1 MRTLIALF
9 LGLSTS
15 AVWAG
20 SVKPASVGASSTL
33 PTTQGVNYGPQNVMD
48 GKQSTVWCEG
58 DESGSGLGTTLTLE
72 LGSEQEITGL
82 KIWNGNWYSQDFW
95 TRHNRINNLEIAFS
109 DGSKES
115 FSLKNERVAEVITF
129 KSKKRTSSLRLR
141 IRSVHQGTTFD
152 DTVISELR
160 VLNEEPESQLKVA
173 NWSDSSHLPAD
184 TDGTYEPP
192 NLWDGI
198 LDSMWCEGV
207 EGDGNGEW
215 VEFDFGRARSISKLN
230 LVNGNAYNLMWWMK
244 SNRMLSAQLEF
255 SNGSSQEIAVKNSIR
270 KQTIAFDPVTA
281 SKVRMRV
288 TSVKQ
293 GNMAKKDAAFD
304 CVCLSEATFGK

>member
-1 MRTLIALF
+1 MRLF
-9 LGLSTS
+9 FVFLFGFSVST
-15 AVWAG
+15 AWAG
-20 SVKPASVGASSTL
+20 NVKLTSVSASSTL
-33 PTTQGVNYGPQNVMD
+33 PTTEGVNYGPQNVMD

-58 DESGSGLGTTLTLE
+58 DESGSGLGSTLTLE

-115 FSLKNERVAEVITF
+115 FSLKNERVAETIVF
-129 KSKKRTSSLRLR
+129 SGEKRTSSLRLR
-141 IRSVHQGTTFD
+141 IRSVHQGSTFD

-160 VLNEEPESQLKVA
+160 VLNSVA
-173 NWSDSSHLPAD
+173 DGHLDVATWTDSSHLPAD
-184 TDGTYEPP
+184 SDGTYEPP

-198 LDSMWCEGV
+198 VDSMWCEGA

-215 VEFDFGRARSISKLN
+215 VEFDFGQAQSISKLK

-244 SNRMLSAQLEF
+244 SNRVLTAQLDF
-255 SNGSSQEIAVKNSIR
+255 SNGSSQEVAIKNSIR
-270 KQTIAFDPVTA
+270 EQTINLSPVTA

-293 GNMAKKDAAFD
+293 GNMAKKDADFD
-304 CVCLSEATFGK
+304 CVCLSEAIFEK

>member
-1 MRTLIALF
+1 MRLF
-9 LGLSTS
+9 LVLLFGLSTS
-15 AVWAG
+15 GAWAG
-20 SVKPASVGASSTL
+20 NVKPSAVRASSTL

-58 DESGSGLGTTLTLE
+58 DESGSGLGTTFTIE
-72 LGSEQEITGL
+72 LGGEKEITGL

-115 FSLKNERVAEVITF
+115 FSLKNEQVAEVITF

-141 IRSVHQGTTFD
+141 IRSVHQGSTFD

-160 VLNEEPESQLKVA
+160 VLNGNPDRQLKVA
-173 NWSDSSHLPAD
+173 KWSDSSHLPAD
-184 TDGTYEPP
+184 SDGSYEPP

-198 LDSMWCEGV
+198 LDSMWCEGSD
-207 EGDGNGEW
+207 GDGNGEW
-215 VEFDFGRARSISKLN
+215 VEFDFGQARSISKLK

-244 SNRMLSAQLEF
+244 SNRVLTAQLEF

-270 KQTIAFDPVTA
+270 EQTINLEPVTA
-281 SKVRMRV
+281 SKVRMKV

-293 GNMAKKDAAFD
+293 GNMAKKDADFD
-304 CVCLSEATFGK
+304 CVCLSEATFEK

>member
-1 MRTLIALF
+1 MRLLF
-9 LGLSTS
+9 VFLSGLFVST
-15 AVWAG
+15 AWAG
-20 SVKPASVGASSTL
+20 EVKLASVSASSTL
-33 PTTQGVNYGPQNVMD
+33 PTTEGVNYGPQNIMD

-58 DESGSGLGTTLTLE
+58 DESGSGLGTTLTLD
-72 LGSEQEITGL
+72 LGGEQEITGL

-95 TRHNRINNLEIAFS
+95 KRHNRINNLEIAFS

-115 FSLKNERVAEVITF
+115 FSLKNERSAETILF
-129 KSKKRTSSLRLR
+129 SEKKRTSSLRLR
-141 IRSVHQGTTFD
+141 IRSVHQGSTFD

-160 VLNEEPESQLKVA
+160 VLNSVPNKRLDVE

-184 TDGTYEPP
+184 SDGTYEPP

-215 VEFDFGRARSISKLN
+215 IEFDFGQARSISKLN

-244 SNRMLSAQLEF
+244 SNRVLTAQLDF
-255 SNGSSQEIAVKNSIR
+255 SNGSSQEVSIKNSIR
-270 KQTIAFDPVTA
+270 EQTINLAPVTA
-281 SKVRMRV
+281 SKVRMSF

-293 GNMAKKDAAFD
+293 GNMAKKDPDFD
-304 CVCLSEATFGK
+304 CVCLSEATFEK

>member
-1 MRTLIALF
+1 MRTFLVLF
-9 LGLSTS
+9 FGLSASVT
-15 AVWAG
+15 WAG
-20 SVKPASVGASSTL
+20 SVKPTAVSASSTL

-58 DESGSGLGTTLTLE
+58 DESGSGLGTTFTVE
-72 LGSEQEITGL
+72 LGEEKEITGL

-115 FSLKNERVAEVITF
+115 FSLKNEQVAEVITF
-129 KSKKRTSSLRLR
+129 ESTKRTSSLRLR
-141 IRSVHQGTTFD
+141 IRSVHQGSTFD

-160 VLNEEPESQLKVA
+160 VLNSSPENQLKVA
-173 NWSDSSHLPAD
+173 KWSDSSHLP
-184 TDGTYEPP
+184 TDSDGSYEPP

-215 VEFDFGRARSISKLN
+215 IEFDFGQARSISKLN

-244 SNRMLSAQLEF
+244 SNRMLTAQLEF

-270 KQTIAFDPVTA
+270 EQTISLDPVTA
-281 SKVRMRV
+281 SKVRMKV

-293 GNMAKKDAAFD
+293 GNMAKKDPDFD
-304 CVCLSEATFGK
+304 CVCLSEATFEK